1 MNIGGEDIIPP
12 YYYFLLYPTSLQYLQ
27 LLLHRLVAAAG
38 NGDVLLVEGRRKDA
52 AKGVVLDADE
62 VVEIDD
68 AILTDL
74 SQRWRQGENCLRRG
88 LLLQLINLTV
98 SQPQMP

>member
-38 NGDVLLVEGRRKDA
+38 NGDVLLVEGRREDA
-52 AKGVVLDADE
+52 AKGVVLDADK

-74 SQRWRQGENCLRRG
+74 SQRWRQGENRLRRG
-88 LLLQLINLTV
+88 LLLQFMNLTID
-98 SQPQMP
+98 QP